1 MRYVPSIK
9 RNFFW
14 NVLLTAS
21 NVMFPLVVFPHI
33 SRTLLADSMGKV
45 DFAVTLVN
53 YFIMFAALGIPT
65 YGIRECAAVRN
76 NCEKLSKVVQELL
89 FINII
94 ITFFVSICFFITII
108 AVPRLKQDYILYLI
122 IGINLLLNP
131 LTMNWL
137 YSALEDYRYITIRT
151 IVLKLCSV
159 ILVYLMIHSP
169 NDYLKYAVI
178 NVFSVSG
185 VNFFNF
191 FHSRKYV
198 TYKITKLEIK
208 RHLKAVLTFFATSV
222 AISIYTNLDILMIGF
237 LAGDTQVGY
246 YSAALKIRTAAA
258 TAVTIL
264 STILLPRLSYYATNG
279 QYDQFD
285 SLIQKSFNYTLLVSM
300 PLTLFFSAY
309 ATPSIVL
316 LSGTGFKNAGSILFC
331 LMPTVFFAGLS
342 NVTGTQLLVPYG
354 KENKLFTS
362 IVVGALVDFFLNLI
376 FIPAFGAKGAAIATS
391 IAEFM
396 VLLVQII
403 ISRKYIRKLF
413 DYKTL
418 ISEICSLMI
427 SNVLMQHL
435 NIIQLNSVFL
445 YLLIKFILLIG
456 CYLILLIIFRNPFL
470 ISVFKS
476 RGG

>member
-1 MRYVPSIK
+1 
-9 RNFFW
+9 
-14 NVLLTAS
+14 
-21 NVMFPLVVFPHI
+21 
-33 SRTLLADSMGKV
+33 
-45 DFAVTLVN
+45 
-53 YFIMFAALGIPT
+53 
-65 YGIRECAAVRN
+65 
-76 NCEKLSKVVQELL
+76 
-89 FINII
+89 
-94 ITFFVSICFFITII
+94 
-108 AVPRLKQDYILYLI
+108 
-122 IGINLLLNP
+122 
-131 LTMNWL
+131 
-137 YSALEDYRYITIRT
+137 
-151 IVLKLCSV
+151 
-159 ILVYLMIHSP
+159 
-169 NDYLKYAVI
+169 
-178 NVFSVSG
+178 
-185 VNFFNF
+185 
-191 FHSRKYV
+191 
-198 TYKITKLEIK
+198 
-208 RHLKAVLTFFATSV
+208 
-222 AISIYTNLDILMIGF
+222 
-237 LAGDTQVGY
+237 
-246 YSAALKIRTAAA
+246 
-258 TAVTIL
+258 
-264 STILLPRLSYYATNG
+264 
-279 QYDQFD
+279 
-285 SLIQKSFNYTLLVSM
+285 M